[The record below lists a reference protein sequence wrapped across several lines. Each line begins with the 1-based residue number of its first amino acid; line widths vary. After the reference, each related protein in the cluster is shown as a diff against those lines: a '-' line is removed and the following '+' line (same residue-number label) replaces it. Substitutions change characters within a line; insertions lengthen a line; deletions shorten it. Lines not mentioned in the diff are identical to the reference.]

1 MRIGFDVSALVKEAA
16 GIGQCII
23 NLIDNIMDI
32 DTENEYFLFTYDKI
46 KLPFSLKKNWSIV
59 DYGGAKHKQIRY
71 FTALPQILK
80 KMKIEVFFG
89 TRHYLPPF
97 NSRIRY
103 VALVHDLIPLRMPE
117 LFTKKHLQ
125 RFKIFTAICK
135 HQADSYIAVSEAT
148 KADILD
154 YMKIP
159 EEKIQV
165 IYEGAGT
172 NFTPERDVAAIK
184 ETMERFGIEGDYL
197 LCLSTVEPRKNM
209 LRTIQAY
216 EQYVLKNELPY
227 KLVIVGGKG
236 WNNGEI
242 YDYVKEHNLS
252 GNVIFTGYVSN
263 EDVKNIYAG
272 ATVFIYASLYEGFG
286 IPVLEA
292 MQSGVPVI
300 TSNVSSMP
308 EVAGDACILVDPYKI
323 DEIKNAIIKVLDS
336 KELQNEMREKG
347 ITQAKK
353 FSWRKCSEAVHHH
366 LLYGPKPETHL
377 L

>member
-23 NLIDNIMDI
+23 NIIENTMEL

-46 KLPFSLKKNWSIV
+46 KLPFSLKENWTIV
-59 DYGGAKHKQIRY
+59 DYGGANHKQIRY

-97 NSRIRY
+97 NHKIRY

-117 LFTKKHLQ
+117 LFTKGHLQ
-125 RFKIFTAICK
+125 RFAVFTAICK

-148 KADILD
+148 KADILH
-154 YMKIP
+154 YMKVP
-159 EEKIQV
+159 EEKIEV
-165 IYEGAGT
+165 IYEGANP
-172 NFTPERDVAAIK
+172 NFTPERDEAGIK
-184 ETMERFGIEGDYL
+184 ETMERFGIDEKYL

-242 YDYVKEHNLS
+242 YDYVNEHHLDNH
-252 GNVIFTGYVSN
+252 VIFTGYVSN
-263 EDVKNIYAG
+263 DDVKNIYAN
-272 ATVFIYASLYEGFG
+272 ASVFIYASLYEGFG

-308 EVAGDACILVDPYKI
+308 EVAGDACILINPYEV
-323 DEIKNAIIKVLDS
+323 DEIKDAIVKVLS
-336 KELQNEMREKG
+336 SPELQEEMRNKG
-347 ITQAKK
+347 IERSKL

-366 LLYGPKPETHL
+366 LLYGPTKA
-377 L
+377 

>member
-23 NLIDNIMDI
+23 NIIQNIMEI
-32 DTENEYFLFTYDKI
+32 DRENEYFLFTYDKI
-46 KLPFSLKKNWSIV
+46 KLPFSLKENWSIV
-59 DYGGAKHKQIRY
+59 DYGGGAKHPQVRF

-80 KMKIEVFFG
+80 KIKIEIFFG

-97 NSRIRY
+97 NPKIRY

-117 LFTKKHLQ
+117 LFTKRHLS
-125 RFKIFTAICK
+125 RFRIFTKVCR
-135 HQADSYIAVSEAT
+135 HQADSYIAVSQAT
-148 KADILD
+148 KADILH
-154 YMKIP
+154 YMKVP

-165 IYEGAGT
+165 IYEGANP
-172 NFTPERDVAAIK
+172 NFTPERDEAGIQ
-184 ETMERFGIEGDYL
+184 ETMERFGIEGKYL

-216 EQYVLKNELPY
+216 EQYVLKKELPY

-242 YDYVKEHNLS
+242 YDYVKEHDL
-252 GNVIFTGYVSN
+252 GGHVLFTGYVSN
-263 EDVKNIYAG
+263 DDVKNIYAN
-272 ATVFIYASLYEGFG
+272 ATLFIYASLYEGFG

-308 EVAGDACILVDPYKI
+308 EVAGDACVLVDPYQTE
-323 DEIKNAIIKVLDS
+323 EIKNAIIKVLDS
-336 KELQNEMREKG
+336 EKLQAEMKEKG
-347 ITQAKK
+347 IAQAKK
-353 FSWRKCSEAVHHH
+353 FSWRKCSEEVHKH
-366 LLYGPKPETHL
+366 LLHGPGGN
-377 L
+377 